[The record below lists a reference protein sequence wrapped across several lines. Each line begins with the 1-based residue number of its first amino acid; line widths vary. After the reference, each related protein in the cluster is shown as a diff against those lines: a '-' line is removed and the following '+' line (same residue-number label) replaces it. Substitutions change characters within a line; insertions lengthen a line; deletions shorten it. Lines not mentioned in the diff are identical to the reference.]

1 MGKGAPGTR
10 STAQSYERY
19 GGSDK
24 ARYLL
29 KTFPFHDNQG
39 ARWRGQ
45 GAQVWVNLILRGET
59 SPSLM
64 LGGRGTE

>member
-1 MGKGAPGTR
+1 MGVFFLVPLLVGKRGTR

-24 ARYLL
+24 A
-29 KTFPFHDNQG
+29 DNQG

-45 GAQVWVNLILRGET
+45 GAQVWANLILRGET